1 MSYVNHINQVFNEI
15 RQTKNA
21 ALYKELIKIISLAK
35 SHGYRFE
42 KAKFRLTD
50 FDLDSLPP
58 HSKPTYSKL
67 VISLMRKR
75 ML

>member
-42 KAKFRLTD
+42 KAKFR
-50 FDLDSLPP
+50 
-58 HSKPTYSKL
+58 
-67 VISLMRKR
+67 VN
-75 ML
+75 